1 LYVWISGLPKTKFYT
16 LAPLL
21 LPVIALVD
29 GIGHLCGQMKVGNK
43 DTWDDELVRTAHNAR
58 RIEIAVGL
66 MNISYLGCSVLSF
79 FAGISIFA
87 PTFVSPWVPVILSPF
102 LATYTRFV
110 FEWSIKH
117 GIDPVNGTR
126 LLVSKV

>member
-1 LYVWISGLPKTKFYT
+1 MYVWISGLEKAKFYT
-16 LAPLL
+16 LAPLF

-29 GIGHLCGQMKVGNK
+29 GIGYLSGYMKVGNK
-43 DTWDDELVRTAHNAR
+43 ETWDDELMRTAHSAR
-58 RIEIAVGL
+58 RIEIGVGM
-66 MNISYLGCSVLSF
+66 MNIVYLGCVVFSF

-87 PTFVSPWVPVILSPF
+87 PKYVSPWVLVILSPF
-102 LATYTRFV
+102 LATYIRFV

-126 LLVSKV
+126 LLVKKI